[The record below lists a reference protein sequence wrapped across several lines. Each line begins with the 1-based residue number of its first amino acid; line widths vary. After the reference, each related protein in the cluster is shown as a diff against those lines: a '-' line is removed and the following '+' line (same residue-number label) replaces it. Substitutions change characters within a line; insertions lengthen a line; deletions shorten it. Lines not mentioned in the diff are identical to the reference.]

1 MSKEEDNGF
10 LAKLLS
16 TTGVGIQGGTGRI
29 YPRSRLIALLAVIGL
44 ICYAAFGGDSDS
56 PRPQVDDGDNFYSV
70 IFDAGSTGSRIHVY
84 TFRSRFLP
92 FFLASLSG
100 KFSFL
105 PKEFRRKYSIAEATE

>member
-44 ICYAAFGGDSDS
+44 ICYAAFGADDLDT

-84 TFRSRFLP
+84 TFRLRF
-92 FFLASLSG
+92 FFELTTILENKFDLA
-100 KFSFL
+100 KRT
-105 PKEFRRKYSIAEATE
+105 P